1 MNIHQEVR
9 EARQQAKFEEQEQE
23 RQDAI
28 LIRNMISVLKRKRPR
43 ETVTRE
49 LHKRQ
54 LSALRRALY
63 RLPNPYDKE
72 TP

>member
-1 MNIHQEVR
+1 MSIQQEVR
-9 EARQQAKFEEQEQE
+9 EQEQAERFIEEEEQ

-28 LIRNMISVLKRKRPR
+28 LIRNIISVLKRKRPR
-43 ETVTRE
+43 ETVARE
-49 LHKRQ
+49 LNKRQ
-54 LSALRRALY
+54 LSALRRALS